1 MALMEIFVAGNPVL
15 RKQAEKVKIFDKK
28 LGKLLD
34 NMAATMYHAEGC
46 GLAGPQVGVDK
57 RLLVIDA
64 FDDQGIRE
72 FINPQIVAH
81 SGDVVSTEG
90 CLSVP
95 DYEGEVH
102 RYGEVTVVF
111 QDRKG
116 KEQQVTAEGLLS
128 IALQHEMDHLDGV
141 LFIDKA
147 ISLQPKVKETIE

>member
-1 MALMEIFVAGNPVL
+1 MALMEIYVAGNPIL
-15 RKQAEKVKIFDKK
+15 RKPTEKVKIFDKK

-34 NMAATMYHAEGC
+34 NMASTMYHAEGC
-46 GLAGPQVGVDK
+46 GLAGPQVGIAK

-72 FINPQIVAH
+72 FINPEIIEH
-81 SGDVVSTEG
+81 SGEIISTEG

-95 DYEGEVH
+95 DYEGEV
-102 RYGEVTVVF
+102 RRAGEVVVAF

-116 KEQQVTAEGLLS
+116 AEKKLKADGLLA
-128 IALQHEMDHLDGV
+128 IALQHEIDHLNGV

-147 ISLQPKVKETIE
+147 ISLQPKAKDEPK

>member
-1 MALMEIFVAGNPVL
+1 MALMEIYVAGNPVL
-15 RKQAEKVKIFDKK
+15 RETTKKVTVFDKK

-46 GLAGPQVGVDK
+46 GLAGPQVGVAK
-57 RLLVIDA
+57 KLLVIDA

-72 FINPQIVAH
+72 FINPEIVDQ
-81 SGDVVSTEG
+81 SGAIVTTEG

-95 DYEGEVH
+95 NYEGEVN
-102 RYGEVTVVF
+102 RASQVVVAF

-116 KEQQVTAEGLLS
+116 VPKELKAEGLLA
-128 IALQHEMDHLDGV
+128 IALQHEIDHLNGV

-147 ISLQPKVKETIE
+147 ISLQPKVKDELK